1 MIGRL
6 ELLRLRRSHRPRV
19 AVLAL
24 LLFLG
29 LMLLGFYTYAE
40 RRTGG
45 RAEFRYTFE
54 NRSYFNGLTFA
65 LYAFYFA
72 STLLLPVFVAVEGGA
87 QIAGDRVSGVLRL
100 LLTRPITRTR
110 LFTVK
115 TALAAAWA
123 VLLAGGL
130 LAMALLVG
138 LFAVGWGDLDLY
150 PGVLRMTASRQHL
163 EQGEALRRF
172 LFAWPAASLSLFAP
186 LTFSILVA
194 SWSRS
199 AVNAIGT
206 SVALYLVLH
215 VVAEIHFFEDLRPWL
230 FTSDMGYWRAM
241 FQERIPWEE
250 VAGHAARLGGFSLA
264 FLALALWRFRTRE
277 ER

>member
-1 MIGRL
+1 MTWRL

-45 RAEFRYTFE
+45 RVEFRYTFE

-87 QIAGDRVSGVLRL
+87 QIAGDRASGVLRL
-100 LLTRPITRTR
+100 LLTRPVTRTR
-110 LFTVK
+110 LFAIKAT
-115 TALAAAWA
+115 LAAAWS

-130 LAMALLVG
+130 LAAALALG

-163 EQGEALRRF
+163 EQGQALARF
-172 LFAWPAASLSLFAP
+172 ALAWPAASLSLLAP
-186 LTFSILVA
+186 LGFSIFVA

-206 SVALYLVLH
+206 AVALYLVLH
-215 VVAEIHFFEDLRPWL
+215 VVSEIHFFQDLRPWL
-230 FTSDMGYWRAM
+230 FTSDMGYWRAV

-250 VAGHAARLGGFSLA
+250 LSRHAARLVGFALGFSS
-264 FLALALWRFRTRE
+264 LALWRFRTRE